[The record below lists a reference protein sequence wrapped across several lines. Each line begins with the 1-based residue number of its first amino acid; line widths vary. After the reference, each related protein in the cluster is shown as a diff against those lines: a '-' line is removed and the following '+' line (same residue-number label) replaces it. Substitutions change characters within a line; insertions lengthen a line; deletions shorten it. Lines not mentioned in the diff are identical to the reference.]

1 MTSKWQQWIDGVA
14 MSFVES
20 VEDAIIN
27 DDNVTTTFDQAI
39 ADAYEGMAARVRQ
52 AKRKREPG
60 WSLEGRVSLVRPSG
74 LLIPLKAR
82 LFIGRSLR
90 PNQQTSEALARQLT
104 EADRPLEILK
114 QYQEGNH
121 GKN

>member
-1 MTSKWQQWIDGVA
+1 
-14 MSFVES
+14 MSFVEN

-39 ADAYEGMAARVRQ
+39 ADAYEGMAAREHQTRCG
-52 AKRKREPG
+52 RESG
-60 WSLEGRVSLVRPSG
+60 WHLEGHASLVRPSG
-74 LLIPLKAR
+74 VLIPLRAK
-82 LFIGRSLR
+82 LFVGRRIR
-90 PNQQTSEALARQLT
+90 PNQQTSEAMARQLI
-104 EADRPLEILK
+104 EADRPVEILK